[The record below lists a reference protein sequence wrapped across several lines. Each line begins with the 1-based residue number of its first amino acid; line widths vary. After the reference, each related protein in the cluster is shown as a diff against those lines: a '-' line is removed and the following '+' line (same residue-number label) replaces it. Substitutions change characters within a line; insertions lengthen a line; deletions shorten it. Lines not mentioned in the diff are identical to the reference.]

1 MGPVCPTKGGVV
13 GMGSVCPTKG
23 GVVGRYGLSVPN

>member
-1 MGPVCPTKGGVV
+1 MNAMKGGVV